1 MMKAIYEEASRKL
14 LRMGIISVAFLFL
27 ITGLALL
34 TRFTVLTV
42 IAIVAGS
49 LTAVFDFTQ
58 FAKFMKRA
66 KECEDA
72 FKNN

>member
-1 MMKAIYEEASRKL
+1 MKAIYEEASRKM
-14 LRMGIISVAFLFL
+14 LRLGIISVVCLFL

-42 IAIVAGS
+42 IAIVVDS
-49 LTAVFDFTQ
+49 LTAVFDFIMS
-58 FAKFMKRA
+58 AEFMKRA
-66 KECEDA
+66 KECDEDA